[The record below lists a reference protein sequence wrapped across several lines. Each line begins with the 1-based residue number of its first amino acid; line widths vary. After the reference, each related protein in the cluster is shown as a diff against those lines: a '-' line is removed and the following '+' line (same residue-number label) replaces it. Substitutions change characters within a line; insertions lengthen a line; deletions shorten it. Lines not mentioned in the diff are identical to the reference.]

1 VASLKGKQKTRPAA
15 LKKSGRPMVTGFLP
29 NAAANVAM
37 ALTVF
42 TASSTPRSTNPQV
55 KETLMADITRY
66 KLDAAF
72 APLSKFDHLAKPDD
86 FIEVSLWHNGEGFDA
101 HLSSHA
107 EQTIRLSWGEYK
119 ALKKLIKE
127 LDQ

>member
-1 VASLKGKQKTRPAA
+1 MT
-15 LKKSGRPMVTGFLP
+15 
-29 NAAANVAM
+29 
-37 ALTVF
+37 
-42 TASSTPRSTNPQV
+42 
-55 KETLMADITRY
+55 DITLY

>member
-1 VASLKGKQKTRPAA
+1 MTKI
-15 LKKSGRPMVTGFLP
+15 
-29 NAAANVAM
+29 
-37 ALTVF
+37 
-42 TASSTPRSTNPQV
+42 
-55 KETLMADITRY
+55 ECY

-72 APLSKFDHLAKPDD
+72 ASLREFDHLAKPDD

-107 EQTIRLSWGEYK
+107 EQSIRLSWGEFK

-127 LDQ
+127 LDG

>member
-1 VASLKGKQKTRPAA
+1 MAALKGRQKTRPAA
-15 LKKSGRPMVTGFLP
+15 LKKSGRLMAPGFLT

-37 ALTVF
+37 APTVF
-42 TASSTPRSTNPQV
+42 IASSTPRSTNPQV
-55 KETLMADITRY
+55 KETLMADITLY

-107 EQTIRLSWGEYK
+107 EQTIRLSWGEFK